1 MPNNFNNVPFGPSAS
16 VSDMLLV
23 NGGEM
28 SGKIV
33 IALIIILN
41 NFGRFVLFTT
51 SAKT

>member
-1 MPNNFNNVPFGPSAS
+1 MPNNFNKVPFGPSAS
-16 VSDMLLV
+16 VKEMLLV

-33 IALIIILN
+33 IALIIVLN
-41 NFGRFVLFTT
+41 DLGRFVLFTT